1 MTRGGGSA
9 TDARPEEF
17 SGARRWVVLAAGM
30 FAMTTACAFQY
41 GLPYLMPALRADG
54 LSLSQAGILM
64 SCPIA
69 GLLVTLVAWGAAA
82 DRWGE
87 RMVLGSG
94 LALATLALTGAT
106 LSPNYHVLGVALFL
120 AGAAGASV
128 HAASG
133 RLVLGWFATHE
144 RGFAMAVRQ
153 TSQPLGI
160 AIGALTLPTLAGD
173 ELWPGLLFLTTLC
186 LLATVLVVLAVRDPA
201 RGAEQVAASP
211 RSPYRAATLWRI
223 HAASVLLIPSQFGIA
238 TFALA
243 YLVEDH
249 GWNPAPAGH
258 ALAIAAVGGAAA
270 RLLAGYWSDRVSS
283 RLRPLRWVALG
294 IGGLMLA
301 VGIGA
306 LAGPVVATV
315 TVLVAAVVSVSP
327 NGLAFT
333 AVAEHAGYAWAG
345 RALGVQ
351 NTLQNA
357 CAAAV
362 PPVLGA
368 TIGALGYGSTFAV
381 IALFPLTAV
390 ALVPVAAER
399 RQLNW

>member
-1 MTRGGGSA
+1 
-9 TDARPEEF
+9 
-17 SGARRWVVLAAGM
+17 M

-41 GLPYLMPALRADG
+41 GLPYLIPALRADG
-54 LSLSQAGILM
+54 LSLSEAGILM

-69 GLLVTLVAWGAAA
+69 GLLLTLVAWGAAA

-87 RMVLGSG
+87 RLVLSSG

-106 LSPNYHVLGVALFL
+106 LSQDHRSLGVALFL

-160 AIGALTLPTLAGD
+160 AIGALALPPLTGD
-173 ELWPGLLFLTTLC
+173 GLWPGLLFLTTLC
-186 LLATVLVVLAVRDPA
+186 LLATGFVVAAVRDPV
-201 RGAEQVAASP
+201 RTAEQVAASP
-211 RSPYRAATLWRI
+211 GSPYRTPTLWRI

-243 YLVEDH
+243 YLVEDQD
-249 GWNPAPAGH
+249 WDPAPAGR
-258 ALAIAAVGGAAA
+258 ALAIAAIGGAGA
-270 RLLAGYWSDRVSS
+270 RLLAGYWSDRVGS
-283 RLRPLRWVALG
+283 RLRPLRFVALG

-301 VGIGA
+301 VATGTM
-306 LAGPVVATV
+306 AGPVVASI
-315 TVLVAAVVSVSP
+315 TVLLVAVITVSP

-333 AVAEHAGYAWAG
+333 AVAEHAGYSWAG

-357 CAAAV
+357 CAAAAL
-362 PPVLGA
+362 PVLGGV
-368 TIGALGYGSTFAV
+368 IGAIGYGSTFGV
-381 IALFPLTAV
+381 IALFPLMAV
-390 ALVPVAAER
+390 ALIPVAAEHH
-399 RQLNW
+399 